1 MHAQWPYMDCLH
13 ADSDLYT
20 IHCKSVCVCECVS
33 LDMWCSSH
41 SESVTAESILHRR
54 VRQHHV
60 GITEHAQS
68 VQAEG
73 LDAQLVLQRE
83 AYLWVKT
90 FGHRGERTAD
100 VLGQTGV
107 GVIWEREAGNAQWSF
122 CLDQKEIKKK
132 HKSSTG
138 KSHVHE
144 SEFISLSVR
153 NVSTALSYSLLSM
166 NTENSRSQLRDI
178 Y

>member
-1 MHAQWPYMDCLH
+1 MQIQICT
-13 ADSDLYT
+13 LYT
-20 IHCKSVCVCECVS
+20 ANLCVCVCECVS

-83 AYLWVKT
+83 AYL
-90 FGHRGERTAD
+90 
-100 VLGQTGV
+100 
-107 GVIWEREAGNAQWSF
+107 
-122 CLDQKEIKKK
+122 
-132 HKSSTG
+132 
-138 KSHVHE
+138 
-144 SEFISLSVR
+144 
-153 NVSTALSYSLLSM
+153 
-166 NTENSRSQLRDI
+166 
-178 Y
+178 

>member
-1 MHAQWPYMDCLH
+1 MDCLH

-20 IHCKSVCVCECVS
+20 IHCKSVCVCVCECVS

-83 AYLWVKT
+83 AYL
-90 FGHRGERTAD
+90 
-100 VLGQTGV
+100 
-107 GVIWEREAGNAQWSF
+107 
-122 CLDQKEIKKK
+122 
-132 HKSSTG
+132 
-138 KSHVHE
+138 
-144 SEFISLSVR
+144 
-153 NVSTALSYSLLSM
+153 
-166 NTENSRSQLRDI
+166 
-178 Y
+178 